1 MFSKK
6 VATLA
11 LGLLG
16 LAGAVQAADLSF
28 QRADDAVEY
37 RQGAF
42 NVMSKHFGRIG
53 AMVNGKM
60 PFDAAVAQAD
70 ADLLVTL
77 STLPWQGF
85 KENTK
90 DAASKAKPEVWTE
103 MNKFKTGSEQ
113 MVTKLKDLQTA
124 AKSGNLDTVK
134 AAFGAAAQTC
144 KGCHDNFRN
153 K

>member
-6 VATLA
+6 VAALT

-16 LAGAVQAADLSF
+16 LAGATQAADLAF
-28 QRADDAVEY
+28 QRPDDAVEY

-42 NVMSKHFGRIG
+42 NVISKHFGRIG

-90 DAASKAKPEVWTE
+90 DASSKVKPEVWSE
-103 MNKFKTGSEQ
+103 MGKFKGGGEQ
-113 MVTKLKDLQTA
+113 MVSKLKDLQTA
-124 AKSGNLDTVK
+124 TKSGNLETIK